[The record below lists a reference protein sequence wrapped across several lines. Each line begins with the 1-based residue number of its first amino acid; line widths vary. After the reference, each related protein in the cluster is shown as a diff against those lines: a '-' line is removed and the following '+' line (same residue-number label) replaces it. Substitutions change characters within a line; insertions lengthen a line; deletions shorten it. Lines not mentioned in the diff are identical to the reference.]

1 MRRATLLFALL
12 LAIPPT
18 PVEAQS
24 DAEKLAT
31 LSGAGFFGRGATVE
45 RFEFLL
51 SEYAQMCTNEAGAAS
66 MADRMYFL
74 YQELEKGGL
83 GSTEGLLD
91 FANNLYDVARHFVY
105 GAQLRGS
112 PNLCTEAWTMYV
124 TLRVGSRNTP
134 AEAIA
139 GLKEL
144 AHLFGGG

>member
-1 MRRATLLFALL
+1 M
-12 LAIPPT
+12 
-18 PVEAQS
+18 
-24 DAEKLAT
+24 
-31 LSGAGFFGRGATVE
+31 
-45 RFEFLL
+45 
-51 SEYAQMCTNEAGAAS
+51 
-66 MADRMYFL
+66 
-74 YQELEKGGL
+74 EKGGL